1 MKGFDDLT
9 KREQENVLNSIDT
22 YTDND
27 LESMYED
34 MLDDVYGEVEIAGL
48 SYSTSYALKELDLIA
63 YREGFN
69 NWIDTEEIIELD
81 SDVNCHARDMESA
94 LEEYQDS
101 QEDC

>member
-1 MKGFDDLT
+1 MKGT
-9 KREQENVLNSIDT
+9 KREQENVDT
-22 YTDND
+22 YMDNG
-27 LESMYED
+27 LES

-69 NWIDTEEIIELD
+69 NWTDTEEIIELD